1 MAAEK
6 FSRLT
11 AFTDNITIIAR
22 EVSDE
27 LQSLIESVMSSSDC
41 CRVRVIEKDF
51 NTDDTDYLTDADFVI
66 AATDDKKINAEAAKL
81 CRKMH
86 IPVNCVDDPENCDF
100 VFPAIIKKGDLTVS
114 ISTDGTSPA
123 YARKLKQQISDII
136 PENIDSILDQMARLR
151 RVLPVEQPQ
160 LSQHERSIVYK
171 ERLDQMLQG
180 ENTKRIIIASRGSRL
195 SQTQDDIV
203 DRQLKKCGCSS
214 ERIVIST
221 KGDQDRKSALKD
233 IGGSGLFVREIE
245 KALAENRADAA
256 VHSAKDLPYELS
268 EGMVIGAVMKAADP
282 ADYLVIR
289 TGHEDN
295 IRVIGTGSAR
305 RASAVKMLYPGVC
318 VRNLRGNV
326 ETRLRK
332 LNEEDMDAIVIAKAG
347 IDRLGIDLSGYTVHR
362 LTPEQMVPACGQG
375 IIAVECRSDDADTL
389 EILKLINDRETYRRF
404 QVERYLF
411 ELMKADCSLAV
422 GVHAVVTGDE
432 LTVYALFDGRQ
443 TIKHGK
449 YDDYRQICQEAA
461 DQIYH

>member
-1 MAAEK
+1 M
-6 FSRLT
+6 
-11 AFTDNITIIAR
+11 
-22 EVSDE
+22 
-27 LQSLIESVMSSSDC
+27 
-41 CRVRVIEKDF
+41 
-51 NTDDTDYLTDADFVI
+51 
-66 AATDDKKINAEAAKL
+66 
-81 CRKMH
+81 
-86 IPVNCVDDPENCDF
+86 
-100 VFPAIIKKGDLTVS
+100 
-114 ISTDGTSPA
+114 
-123 YARKLKQQISDII
+123 
-136 PENIDSILDQMARLR
+136 
-151 RVLPVEQPQ
+151 
-160 LSQHERSIVYK
+160 
-171 ERLDQMLQG
+171 
-180 ENTKRIIIASRGSRL
+180 
-195 SQTQDDIV
+195 
-203 DRQLKKCGCSS
+203 
-214 ERIVIST
+214 
-221 KGDQDRKSALKD
+221 
-233 IGGSGLFVREIE
+233 REIE